1 MINSVP
7 IYKLSGVTQYTVM
20 GNLTG
25 QPAGPY
31 QLQVAFQ
38 QSISA
43 IIAEEDRLRR
53 AYQTVKKLTGGQ
65 YKHDTL

>member
-25 QPAGPY
+25 QPAGRSLSVTSCIP
-31 QLQVAFQ
+31 
-38 QSISA
+38 A
-43 IIAEEDRLRR
+43 IN
-53 AYQTVKKLTGGQ
+53 
-65 YKHDTL
+65 